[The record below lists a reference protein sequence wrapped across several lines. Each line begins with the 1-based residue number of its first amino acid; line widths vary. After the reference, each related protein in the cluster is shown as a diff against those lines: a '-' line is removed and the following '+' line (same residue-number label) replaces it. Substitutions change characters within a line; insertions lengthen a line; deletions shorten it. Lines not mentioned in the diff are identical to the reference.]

1 MRDLAA
7 MVSDMTGTPCSNV
20 TNPRHEAD
28 ENDLY
33 VENNCFLEL
42 GLEPTTLEGGLMMEV
57 SDIARRYADRC
68 DRSKVPCQSY
78 WNEDRRTAAEQ

>member
-1 MRDLAA
+1 ML
-7 MVSDMTGTPCSNV
+7 G
-20 TNPRHEAD
+20 
-28 ENDLY
+28 
-33 VENNCFLEL
+33 LEL

-78 WNEDRRTAAEQ
+78 WNEDRRAAAEQ